1 MTCVPKPA
9 RHARLF
15 ELIRQHNLAQAA
27 APASTLEAQGLSDV
41 QSFIASAQQSLYASR

>member
-9 RHARLF
+9 RHAQLF

-27 APASTLEAQGLSDV
+27 APASTLEAQGLNDV
-41 QSFIASAQQSLYASR
+41 QSFITSAQQSLYASR

>member
-27 APASTLEAQGLSDV
+27 APASTLEAQGPNYV
-41 QSFIASAQQSLYASR
+41 QGFIASAQQSLYASR

>member
-27 APASTLEAQGLSDV
+27 VPALNQEAQGLNDV
-41 QSFIASAQQSLYASR
+41 QGFIASAQQSLYTSR

>member
-27 APASTLEAQGLSDV
+27 APASTLEAQGPHDV
-41 QSFIASAQQSLYASR
+41 QGFTASAQQSLYASR

>member
-1 MTCVPKPA
+1 MTCVPNPA

-27 APASTLEAQGLSDV
+27 APASTLEAQGLNDV
-41 QSFIASAQQSLYASR
+41 QGFITSAQQSLYASR